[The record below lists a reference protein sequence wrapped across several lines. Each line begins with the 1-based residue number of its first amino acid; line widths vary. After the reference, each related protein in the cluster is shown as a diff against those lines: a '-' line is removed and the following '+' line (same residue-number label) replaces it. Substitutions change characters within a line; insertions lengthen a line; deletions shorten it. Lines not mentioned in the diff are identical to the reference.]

1 MVGRDALS
9 NTFGECVVAKANE
22 ADCGAQTP
30 MWTCRRVR
38 KEGVIAFKELRRTLC
53 RRNTVPPTGTQ
64 KQPYE
69 RDAPYFFI
77 YAHHPVCKHSV
88 CLCRRYTVPPTGTQ
102 KQPYER
108 DALYFFIYPPPYSQ
122 ARRGGYM
129 KKQPHGFRKVA
140 FSLVPAVGLE
150 PTRMISPQDFES
162 SASASFTTPAQELIY
177 HKSIVDATDFCNF
190 HLREDIFS
198 LTNSI
203 WLILYGYFLF
213 SLRLIKYSIRAIYCA

>member
-30 MWTCRRVR
+30 KWTCRRVR

-53 RRNTVPPTGTQ
+53 RR
-64 KQPYE
+64 
-69 RDAPYFFI
+69 
-77 YAHHPVCKHSV
+77 
-88 CLCRRYTVPPTGTQ
+88 YTVPPTGTQ

-108 DALYFFIYPPPYSQ
+108 DVPYFFIYPPPYSQ

-129 KKQPHGFRKVA
+129 KKQPHGFRKVV

-198 LTNSI
+198 PTI
-203 WLILYGYFLF
+203 TIL
-213 SLRLIKYSIRAIYCA
+213 

>member
-1 MVGRDALS
+1 MAVHSSAYGHSKATLRTQCALFFHIRTPS
-9 NTFGECVVAKANE
+9 SVQALCLYAN
-22 ADCGAQTP
+22 
-30 MWTCRRVR
+30 
-38 KEGVIAFKELRRTLC
+38 
-53 RRNTVPPTGTQ
+53 
-64 KQPYE
+64 
-69 RDAPYFFI
+69 
-77 YAHHPVCKHSV
+77 
-88 CLCRRYTVPPTGTQ
+88 
-102 KQPYER
+102 
-108 DALYFFIYPPPYSQ
+108 
-122 ARRGGYM
+122 M
-129 KKQPHGFRKVA
+129 KKQPHGFRKVV